1 MRLYRWGLPF
11 LFVCLL
17 ACRDAA
23 RHVSTGRWL
32 FRVSPL
38 GRYIGWAA
46 FLGPPRYGLLW
57 WGRSFIRRPKVNLPA
72 RRICPRRDVWLFVV
86 QYVTP
91 VGCLCLSGCRDA
103 ARHVSIGELAFSQLC
118 VETPFRVL
126 ASQLAAGAPIPSLP
140 FLACRDAR
148 MRLYGVGL
156 FLSFLPPGCRDAAC
170 HVSTIS
176 RRFKER
182 GLQYN
187 ALGALSPREDIDSY
201 GEVANIVVP
210 STCDRGNS

>member
-1 MRLYRWGLPF
+1 MFACDLLVGLAESPRVLAHLPLGSF
-11 LFVCLL
+11 CLLLACLLFAPCLPRRKNASLQVGASFSFCLLL

-57 WGRSFIRRPKVNLPA
+57 WGQSFIRRPKVNLPA

-91 VGCLCLSGCRDA
+91 VGCLCLLVRGA
-103 ARHVSIGELAFSQLC
+103 AANRVSIDKIAFSLLC
-118 VETPFRVL
+118 VETRFRIL
-126 ASQLAAGAPIPSLP
+126 AS
-140 FLACRDAR
+140 
-148 MRLYGVGL
+148 
-156 FLSFLPPGCRDAAC
+156 
-170 HVSTIS
+170 
-176 RRFKER
+176 
-182 GLQYN
+182 
-187 ALGALSPREDIDSY
+187 
-201 GEVANIVVP
+201 
-210 STCDRGNS
+210 

>member
-1 MRLYRWGLPF
+1 MFVCDLLVGLAESPRVVALRPLGTLPLTLGYFALDPWVLSVCSLLAFCLLLACRDARMRLYRWGLPF

-23 RHVSTGRWL
+23 RHVSTGRWF

-86 QYVTP
+86 QYVKP

-118 VETPFRVL
+118 VETRFRVL
-126 ASQLAAGAPIPSLP
+126 AS
-140 FLACRDAR
+140 
-148 MRLYGVGL
+148 
-156 FLSFLPPGCRDAAC
+156 
-170 HVSTIS
+170 
-176 RRFKER
+176 
-182 GLQYN
+182 
-187 ALGALSPREDIDSY
+187 
-201 GEVANIVVP
+201 
-210 STCDRGNS
+210 